1 MKKYLVMVEYRVTAK
16 DMNSAID
23 KVENNVRLGKKHK
36 DIEYSYIKDIKV
48 DLPKVNRFSATSK

>member
-1 MKKYLVMVEYRVTAK
+1 MVEYRVTAK